1 MTHATILRN
10 ALIANKRIEP
20 HAYEIKPI
28 TLAGTVIIALIGSE
42 VVFLTPQGRDRRGTG
57 KDVRACQSCVRPRC
71 CWERW
76 PRRQPA
82 THPPHTP
89 IQDSSWQRFF
99 LRAAYRTRI
108 QRGG

>member
-42 VVFLTPQGRDRRGTG
+42 VVFRTPQGKRSSRNR
-57 KDVRACQSCVRPRC
+57 KRCARMPIVRPPSLLIGTMAWGPTC
-71 CWERW
+71 
-76 PRRQPA
+76 PAPA
-82 THPPHTP
+82 TYANPGF
-89 IQDSSWQRFF
+89 IVAFSR
-99 LRAAYRTRI
+99 LILGEART
-108 QRGG
+108 